1 MLDIIENTNEVI
13 VFAVIYYDLT
23 TIKDYGNNTVTIMY
37 KTSTCER

>member
-23 TIKDYGNNTVTIMY
+23 IIEDYGNNTITIMY